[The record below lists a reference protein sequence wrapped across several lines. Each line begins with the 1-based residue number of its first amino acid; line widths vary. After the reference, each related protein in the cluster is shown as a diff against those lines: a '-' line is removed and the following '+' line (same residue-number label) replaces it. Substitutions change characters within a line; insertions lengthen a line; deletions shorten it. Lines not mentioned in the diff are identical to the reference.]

1 MNICA
6 FTLPFV
12 LILTTYLFLS
22 LIAVWILK
30 VCTCMFACLL
40 QLTNAYPLLV
50 WNHPPSFCNKKQI
63 PTCYCVCE
71 CMCECVWVC
80 ARSGLTKQSRG
91 ISIAGATKSF
101 LPPSSLLPDPLS
113 LTHMHTHLPT
123 TELQA
128 GSTVPVGGRR
138 GQWEWR
144 HKRPP
149 PSTILPAK
157 LQERSKPNCTHSLP
171 SNTHGRLQ
179 MENTHGLIMFCSSV
193 PGRI

>member
-1 MNICA
+1 MC
-6 FTLPFV
+6 
-12 LILTTYLFLS
+12 
-22 LIAVWILK
+22 
-30 VCTCMFACLL
+30 L

-50 WNHPPSFCNKKQI
+50 WNQPPSFCNKKQI
-63 PTCYCVCE
+63 QTCYCVCV
-71 CMCECVWVC
+71 CVR
-80 ARSGLTKQSRG
+80 AHSGLTKQSRG

-128 GSTVPVGGRR
+128 GSTVPEGGRR

-144 HKRPP
+144 RKRPP
-149 PSTILPAK
+149 LHSSPSKVSGEEQTQPYSLSL
-157 LQERSKPNCTHSLP
+157 LQHTR
-171 SNTHGRLQ
+171 GRLQ
-179 MENTHGLIMFCSSV
+179 MENTHRLVMFCSSV